1 VKNLA
6 SAQNKL
12 PPSPPHKGEG
22 SDAPHASKASGTAK
36 KLLALFTL
44 SLLAGP
50 VEYLAHEGA
59 HYGVAR
65 LLGANATLHFD
76 RVTLAGARFG
86 YWENFAFAGAGPLV
100 DWVVGLT
107 ALWLLAHRYT
117 PLRLVLAIWLAR
129 PLQFLP
135 ALLGV
140 DLYGL
145 GLGTNLRF
153 TDEGVVAEALGLS
166 PAVFIWLETAVA
178 APLLAEIVV
187 LMPRP
192 RLAALAT
199 MTVGVLAGWA
209 GWLILGPY
217 VLP

>member
-1 VKNLA
+1 MAKDLA
-6 SAQNKL
+6 
-12 PPSPPHKGEG
+12 
-22 SDAPHASKASGTAK
+22 
-36 KLLALFTL
+36 ALFAL
-44 SLLAGP
+44 SLLTGP

-59 HYGVAR
+59 HYWVAR
-65 LLGANATLHFD
+65 LVGANATLHFD
-76 RVTLAGARFG
+76 RVTLAGARLG
-86 YWENFAFAGAGPLV
+86 YWENFAFAAAGPLV
-100 DWVVGLT
+100 DWVVGLS
-107 ALWLLAHRYT
+107 ALWLLVRRYT
-117 PLRLVLAIWLAR
+117 PLRLVLAVWLAR

-145 GLGTNLRF
+145 GFATNLRF

-166 PAVFIWLETAVA
+166 PAAFIWLEMAVA
-178 APLLAEIVV
+178 VPLLAEIVV

-192 RLAALAT
+192 RLVTLVTLVT